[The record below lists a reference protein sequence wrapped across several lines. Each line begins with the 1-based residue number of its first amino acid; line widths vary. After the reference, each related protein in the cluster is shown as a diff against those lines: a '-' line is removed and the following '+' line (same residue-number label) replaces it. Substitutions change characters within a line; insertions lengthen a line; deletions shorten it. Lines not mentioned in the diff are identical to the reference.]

1 MIYPSLTAKQQQKL
15 PKLIKATPLPA
26 LFEDSTHQLWQC
38 DTVDGEM
45 MLKVCNAD
53 NVQASSFWQGMAL
66 LFNVNL
72 SDQLGEFK
80 LVYDKLSTHSSLII
94 PDYIASDSAFIL
106 TRLIPGSMLD
116 ASNVNDEM
124 VVKLSQ
130 HISALHQCQ
139 QSVWGSL
146 TNVNLTADHW
156 SMRLVETVNQLAK
169 NQSIP
174 EQLLAKAIEQS
185 SKITVEN
192 FVPIMPD
199 LRWDQFLQDNG
210 QLSALVDLD
219 AFVFAPRELELV
231 LLEYILDQQQ
241 ADLFISYYQ
250 KSHSLPDLSKVRTA
264 YRLLLFMMNVLGEQ
278 DIDVWMQAPTR
289 WL

>member
-1 MIYPSLTAKQQQKL
+1 MRMYPKLSFSQQQNL

-26 LFEDSTHQLWQC
+26 LFEDSTHQLWRC
-38 DTVDGEM
+38 DTADGEM

-66 LFNVNL
+66 LFDVDL
-72 SDQLGEFK
+72 PAQLGEFK
-80 LVYDKLSTHSSLII
+80 TVYDKLSKLSPLII

-106 TRLIPGSMLD
+106 TRLVSGAMLD
-116 ASNVNDEM
+116 TGNINNEM
-124 VVKLSQ
+124 VVKLAQ

-139 QSVWGSL
+139 QASWGSL
-146 TNVNLTADHW
+146 TNTNLLAEHW
-156 SMRLVETVNQLAK
+156 STRLVNTVSQLAK

-185 SKITVEN
+185 SNITVEN

-199 LRWDQFLQDNG
+199 LRWDQFLQDDG
-210 QLSALVDLD
+210 KLSALVDLD

-231 LLEYILDQQQ
+231 LLEYLLDQQQ
-241 ADLFISYYQ
+241 ADLFISHYQ
-250 KSHSLPDLSKVRTA
+250 QMHTMPDLSKVRTA

-278 DIDVWMQAPTR
+278 DIDVWMQAPAR
-289 WL
+289 L